1 MGLHSQ
7 EVQADG
13 LHGVVAFSFPT
24 EVDRLANTNRSPTAD
39 PNGNALSLAVGHVV
53 RQADTNDL
61 YVVRTTSPLA
71 YDQISGAAAAA
82 SKTVFVPFTGA
93 AVRQLGAAGLD
104 VDDEGGPV
112 RLTRSAAAA
121 QQVEVH
127 ARLAVPIEGLRLTSC
142 DFRFGVPNAFDVAPS
157 VQTLQLYKM
166 SVNGGVDTL
175 LGTTTMDLES
185 SGEDQSD
192 TFTPTGSPTLVSGE
206 WLSIVARVT
215 ITGGSATGELVLAGA
230 NLTFAP

>member
-71 YDQISGAAAAA
+71 YDQISGAAPAATSRAGSLRVVPVTCQPSARSRGVRAAA
-82 SKTVFVPFTGA
+82 
-93 AVRQLGAAGLD
+93 L
-104 VDDEGGPV
+104 
-112 RLTRSAAAA
+112 
-121 QQVEVH
+121 
-127 ARLAVPIEGLRLTSC
+127 
-142 DFRFGVPNAFDVAPS
+142 
-157 VQTLQLYKM
+157 
-166 SVNGGVDTL
+166 
-175 LGTTTMDLES
+175 
-185 SGEDQSD
+185 
-192 TFTPTGSPTLVSGE
+192 
-206 WLSIVARVT
+206 
-215 ITGGSATGELVLAGA
+215 
-230 NLTFAP
+230 